1 MIPIRYN
8 TRNLLVRW
16 KTTLLTAVG
25 FTLVVALLVVMLAFV
40 EGLNALSKK
49 TGPEGNVIV
58 LRDGANDE
66 LFSDLSLN
74 EPLWEIWQNRSEVLD
89 NPRGKDGKQVS
100 REVYSI
106 ATQEL
111 PPEKP
116 DGRPTYRFL
125 Q

>member
-40 EGLNALSKK
+40 EGLNALAKK
-49 TGPEGNVIV
+49 TGPQGNVIV

-66 LFSDLSLN
+66 LFSDIALDDKISELWNNHPEILLGYQVRLESVDTARKAEVVAVLRESAGLGPQRAESLV
-74 EPLWEIWQNRSEVLD
+74 Q
-89 NPRGKDGKQVS
+89 
-100 REVYSI
+100 
-106 ATQEL
+106 
-111 PPEKP
+111 
-116 DGRPTYRFL
+116 
-125 Q
+125 